1 VAARCG
7 DDTPIAARCAASGM
21 TSIFVFISGA
31 TLLVVSAEKLIAHL
45 VGAASGLRV
54 PLFLLAVVFTG
65 IEFDDITLGLA
76 LNLDDLSGVALGIVF
91 GTALS
96 YTGIV
101 LALAAIL
108 VPSKVDI
115 PRDYLVLF
123 VAAPLVMV
131 GFTLK
136 APLTVTD
143 GLVLLGLFVLFI
155 AYVAA
160 RELRRN
166 VAVFRDV
173 EVYEAAAVGRPEGA
187 AQPGSGAE
195 TSVRQDESDRGGARA
210 DDEPFA
216 AARELPGWAHLGLA
230 VLALAGLIIGSA
242 TASTGT
248 RGILDTY
255 GLEGTVFGATIVT
268 AVLTLEDLFVT
279 VEAFRKGVPE
289 LGVGNVIGSLVFSV
303 TGKLGITLLA
313 GDIVIGP
320 QVLSWHLPALIAL
333 TALGAYFLST
343 GRLKRWH
350 GGILLALYAGYW
362 VISLVAFGGA
372 PVQLD

>member
-1 VAARCG
+1 
-7 DDTPIAARCAASGM
+7 M

-45 VGAASGLRV
+45 VGAASGLRI

-65 IEFDDITLGLA
+65 VEFDDITLGVG
-76 LNLDDLSGVALGIVF
+76 LNLEDLHGVALGVVF

-96 YTGIV
+96 YTGVV

-108 VPSKVDI
+108 VPGKVDI
-115 PRDYLVLF
+115 PRDYVVVF
-123 VAAPLVMV
+123 AVVPLVMV
-131 GFTLK
+131 GFTLSG
-136 APLTVTD
+136 PLTGAD

-173 EVYEAAAVGRPEGA
+173 EVYEAAAVGGPGGGG
-187 AQPGSGAE
+187 AQPGRGAE
-195 TSVRQDESDRGGARA
+195 AYVQPDESDRGGTRA
-210 DDEPFA
+210 DDEPFTE
-216 AARELPGWAHLGLA
+216 ARELPGWAHLGLA
-230 VLALAGLIIGSA
+230 VLALAGLIIGAA
-242 TASTGT
+242 TTSTGT
-248 RGILDTY
+248 QGILDTY
-255 GLEGTVFGATIVT
+255 RLEGTVFGATIVT
-268 AVLTLEDLFVT
+268 AVLTIEDVFLTLES
-279 VEAFRKGVPE
+279 FRKGVPE
-289 LGVGNVIGSLVFSV
+289 VGVGNVIGSLVFSV
-303 TGKLGITLLA
+303 TGKLGTILLA
-313 GDIVIGP
+313 GDIVVG
-320 QVLSWHLPALIAL
+320 QDVLTWHLPALIAL

-350 GGILLALYAGYW
+350 GGILLALYAVYW

-372 PVQLD
+372 PVSVD

>member
-1 VAARCG
+1 
-7 DDTPIAARCAASGM
+7 M
-21 TSIFVFISGA
+21 TSIFIFISGA

-65 IEFDDITLGLA
+65 VEFDDITLGVG
-76 LNLDDLSGVALGIVF
+76 LNLEGLNGVALGVVF

-96 YTGIV
+96 FTGVV
-101 LALAAIL
+101 LALAVIL
-108 VPSKVDI
+108 QPSKVDI
-115 PRDYLVLF
+115 PPDYVVVF
-123 VAAPLVMV
+123 AVAPLVMV
-131 GFTLK
+131 GFTLSG
-136 APLTVTD
+136 PLTVTD

-166 VAVFRDV
+166 VAVFRDA
-173 EVYEAAAVGRPEGA
+173 EVYEAAVVGGPGGG
-187 AQPGSGAE
+187 AQPGRGAE
-195 TSVRQDESDRGGARA
+195 TYVRRDESDRRGTRA

-216 AARELPGWAHLGLA
+216 EARELPGWAHLGLA
-230 VLALAGLIIGSA
+230 VLALAGLIIGAA
-242 TASTGT
+242 TTSTGT

-268 AVLTLEDLFVT
+268 AVLTLEDVVVT
-279 VEAFRKGVPE
+279 VESFRKGVPE
-289 LGVGNVIGSLVFSV
+289 VGVGNVIGSVVFSV

-313 GDIVIGP
+313 GDIVVGP
-320 QVLSWHLPALIAL
+320 DVLTWHLPALIAL
-333 TALGAYFLST
+333 TALAAYFLST

-350 GGILLALYAGYW
+350 GGILLALYAVYW
-362 VISLVAFGGA
+362 LISLVAFGGA
-372 PVQLD
+372 PVELD

>member
-1 VAARCG
+1 
-7 DDTPIAARCAASGM
+7 M

-31 TLLVVSAEKLIAHL
+31 TLLVISAEKLIAHL
-45 VGAASGLRV
+45 VGAASGLRI

-65 IEFDDITLGLA
+65 VEFDDITLGVG
-76 LNLDDLSGVALGIVF
+76 LNLDDLNGVALGVVL

-96 YTGIV
+96 FTGVV

-115 PRDYLVLF
+115 PPDYAIVF
-123 VAAPLVMV
+123 AVAPLVMV
-131 GFTLK
+131 GFTLSGS
-136 APLTVTD
+136 LTATD

-166 VAVFRDV
+166 VPVFRDA
-173 EVYEAAAVGRPEGA
+173 EVYEAAAVGGPGGG
-187 AQPGSGAE
+187 AQPGRGAQAY
-195 TSVRQDESDRGGARA
+195 VRQEESDRAGTRA
-210 DDEPFA
+210 DDEA
-216 AARELPGWAHLGLA
+216 VTEAGALPGWAHLGLA
-230 VLALAGLIIGSA
+230 VLALAGLIIGAA
-242 TASTGT
+242 TTSTGT
-248 RGILDTY
+248 QGILDTY
-255 GLEGTVFGATIVT
+255 RLEGTVFGATIVT
-268 AVLTLEDLFVT
+268 AVLTVEDVFVT
-279 VEAFRKGVPE
+279 VESFRKGVPE

-313 GDIVIGP
+313 GDIVIGKD
-320 QVLSWHLPALIAL
+320 VLSWHLPALIAL

>member
-1 VAARCG
+1 
-7 DDTPIAARCAASGM
+7 M
-21 TSIFVFISGA
+21 TSIFVFVSGA
-31 TLLVVSAEKLIAHL
+31 TLLVISAEKLIAHL
-45 VGAASGLRV
+45 VGAARGLRV

-65 IEFDDITLGLA
+65 IEFDDITLGVA

-108 VPSKVDI
+108 VPSKIDI

-143 GLVLLGLFVLFI
+143 GVVLLGLFVLFL

-160 RELRRN
+160 QELRRN

-173 EVYEAAAVGRPEGA
+173 EVYEAAAVGGPEAA

-195 TSVRQDESDRGGARA
+195 TSVRQDESQRAGARA
-210 DDEPFA
+210 DDEPVD

-268 AVLTLEDLFVT
+268 AVLTIEDLFVT

-289 LGVGNVIGSLVFSV
+289 VGVGNVVGSLVFSV

-320 QVLSWHLPALIAL
+320 QVLSWHLPVLIAL
-333 TALGAYFLST
+333 TALGAYVLST

-350 GGILLALYAGYW
+350 GGVLLVLYAAYW

-372 PVQLD
+372 PVELD

>member
-1 VAARCG
+1 
-7 DDTPIAARCAASGM
+7 M

-31 TLLVVSAEKLIAHL
+31 TLLVLSAEKLIAHL
-45 VGAASGLRV
+45 VGAASGLRI

-65 IEFDDITLGLA
+65 VEFDDITLGVG
-76 LNLDDLSGVALGIVF
+76 LNLDDLNGVALGVVL

-96 YTGIV
+96 FTGVV

-115 PRDYLVLF
+115 PPDYVIVF
-123 VAAPLVMV
+123 AVAPLVMV
-131 GFTLK
+131 GFTLSGS
-136 APLTVTD
+136 LTATD

-166 VAVFRDV
+166 VPVFRDA
-173 EVYEAAAVGRPEGA
+173 EVYEAAAVGGPGGG
-187 AQPGSGAE
+187 AQPGRGAQAY
-195 TSVRQDESDRGGARA
+195 VRQEESDRAGTRA
-210 DDEPFA
+210 DDEA
-216 AARELPGWAHLGLA
+216 VTEAGALPGWAHLGLA
-230 VLALAGLIIGSA
+230 VLALAGLIIGAA
-242 TASTGT
+242 TTSTGT
-248 RGILDTY
+248 QGILDTY
-255 GLEGTVFGATIVT
+255 RLEGTVFGATIVT
-268 AVLTLEDLFVT
+268 AVLTIEDVFVT
-279 VEAFRKGVPE
+279 VESFRKGVPE

-313 GDIVIGP
+313 GDIVIGKD
-320 QVLSWHLPALIAL
+320 VLSWHLPALIAL